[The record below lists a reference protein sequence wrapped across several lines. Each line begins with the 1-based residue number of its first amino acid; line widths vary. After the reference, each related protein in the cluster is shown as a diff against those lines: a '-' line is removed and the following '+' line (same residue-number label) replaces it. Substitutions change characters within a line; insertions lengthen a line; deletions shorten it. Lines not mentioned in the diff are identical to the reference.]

1 MRGRCPHCAE
11 LNEYARAPT
20 TAIVYC
26 QHCRKPFGAAS
37 LVPAPGQGVSGPG
50 VSGHGVAAGPHNGGA
65 TTPMGA
71 LPVGRGRP
79 ARGTQT
85 PVPVAEVTSSPV
97 GGSPAI
103 APGVSATAPMPN
115 VAGRTPVRRA
125 PGPAE
130 DTRPPRAEQRSGP
143 GTDPAARVVDPVA
156 ARGVVPRLI
165 EPDARDKPRLV
176 YRSVEGLETEF
187 VLEAE
192 TTIGRHPRNSVRLHD
207 REVSKEHAV
216 IERRAD
222 GFHLRDLGS
231 SNGTFLNNKRTRE
244 AKLADGDELTFGSMI
259 LTLRIPSEHP
269 VPSASSS
276 VRDQVT
282 ILPTGP
288 SGATH
293 IHATLSDRDDDADFK
308 PGREITE
315 VDVLRRDYD
324 KLRIAHELSRLGVT
338 SDFSV
343 LLQRT
348 LDVAFSIL
356 PADNGVV
363 LLVDPETGV
372 LVPHTVK
379 RRDQSTGEIVLSS
392 TIVNQVLSDRS
403 SVLLSD
409 AVLDPRFSAAQSIIA
424 QGIRS
429 AMVVPLVANNVVYG
443 IMHLD
448 SRQRIGAFTEKDLQ
462 LLKALANQ
470 AATSIANARLIR
482 KVEDDQRTRL
492 QLSRFLPPHVV
503 EAMVQ
508 GKGQTITKGGRE
520 CDASVLFC
528 DIRGFTT
535 MSESSSAPEI
545 VALLNDYFERLV
557 EVVFERGGVLDK
569 FIGDAMMAHWGT
581 LVGEEADDHATKAVI
596 GALGLRDA
604 IRELNRERSIQRL
617 PPIGMGVGV
626 NSGPLV
632 AGYMG
637 ARRRLEYTVIGDTVN
652 TASRLCGLAQADQ
665 VVMSETTYQRVA
677 GQIEARYLGTR
688 QVKGK
693 EQSVKI
699 YEAIAVRDDTESPR
713 STGS

>member
-37 LVPAPGQGVSGPG
+37 LVPA
-50 VSGHGVAAGPHNGGA
+50 SGHGVAVNAGAAVNAGPSGA
-65 TTPMGA
+65 TGPQASLGA
-71 LPVGRGRP
+71 LPLGRSRP
-79 ARGTQT
+79 QRGNQT
-85 PVPVAEVTSSPV
+85 PVPATDPISSPP
-97 GGSPAI
+97 GGSAAI

-115 VAGRTPVRRA
+115 VAARTPVRRA
-125 PGPAE
+125 PAPAE
-130 DTRPPRAEQRSGP
+130 DTRPPRADLRSSGP

-231 SNGTFLNNKRTRE
+231 SNGTFLNN
-244 AKLADGDELTFGSMI
+244 ELTFGSMI

-282 ILPTGP
+282 ILPIGP

-315 VDVLRRDYD
+315 VDALRRDYD

-545 VALLNDYFERLV
+545 VALLNEYFERLV

-581 LVGEEADDHATKAVI
+581 LVGEETDDHATKAVI